1 MWVFIGIDRGVMKF
15 ALGLTTHKLL
25 GVLVAQSSSM
35 LLNGSTGLQN
45 ASAVR

>member
-1 MWVFIGIDRGVMKF
+1 MRVFIGIDGCVMEF
-15 ALGLTTHKLL
+15 ALGLTTHELL